1 MRTKAPVLGF
11 LLLLGLMIAVPW
23 RPAGAASASAI
34 DAEVTAAL
42 KILYGS
48 DPAAKKLAQKAKAIL
63 VFPSVWKAGFMIGG
77 QGGNGALRKG
87 NKTIGYYNTAAVSYG
102 FQAGAQQFGYALFF
116 MTESALD
123 YLTHS
128 DGWEIGTG
136 PSVVV
141 VDSGMAKSLTTTT
154 IQHDIYAFI
163 FNQKGLMG
171 GIGIQGSKI
180 TRIHPG
186 R

>member
-1 MRTKAPVLGF
+1 MRTRIAVLGF
-11 LLLLGLMIAVPW
+11 VLLFGAIAIPS
-23 RPAGAASASAI
+23 RTAGAASASAI
-34 DAEVTAAL
+34 DTEVTAAL
-42 KILYGS
+42 KILYAS
-48 DPAAKKLAQKAKAIL
+48 DPAAKTLGQKAKAIL

-123 YLTHS
+123 HLDQS
-128 DGWEIGTG
+128 GGWEIGTG

-141 VDSGMAKSLTTTT
+141 VDAGMAKSLTTTS

-171 GIGIQGSKI
+171 GVGIQGSKI
-180 TRIHPG
+180 TRIRPG
-186 R
+186 K